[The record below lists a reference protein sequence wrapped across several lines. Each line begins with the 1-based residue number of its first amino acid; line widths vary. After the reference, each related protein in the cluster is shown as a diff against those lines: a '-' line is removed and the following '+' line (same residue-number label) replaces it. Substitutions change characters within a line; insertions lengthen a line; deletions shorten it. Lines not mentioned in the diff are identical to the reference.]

1 MRLSLLL
8 CIIFTAVFGQMKV
21 VLLGTGNPNANPERM
36 GASIAVIYNGKSY
49 LVDIGPGVVRRASEA
64 FNNGIKELAMPNL
77 KYAFITHL
85 HSDHTVGLSDL
96 IFTPWVLDRKDPLEL
111 YGPRGTRAMA
121 NNIITC
127 PKKCSND

>member
-1 MRLSLLL
+1 
-8 CIIFTAVFGQMKV
+8 MKV

-121 NNIITC
+121 NNIITA
-127 PKKCSND
+127 